1 MGTGFHLI
9 HDDDD
14 SVDNDANDAND
25 DNDGND
31 DNDDSDD
38 NDENDDNDDNDGND
52 IVNKTLSHPVWGLVS
67 WWTQPA
73 LSGRPSSG
81 ISCLKNG

>member
-14 SVDNDANDAND
+14 SVDNDAND

-31 DNDDSDD
+31 DNDSNDDNNDNDD
-38 NDENDDNDDNDGND
+38 NDEND
-52 IVNKTLSHPVWGLVS
+52 IVNKNLPHPVWGLAN
-67 WWTQPA
+67 WWTRPA

>member
-31 DNDDSDD
+31 DN
-38 NDENDDNDDNDGND
+38 NEND
-52 IVNKTLSHPVWGLVS
+52 IVNKNFPYPVWGLAS

>member
-14 SVDNDANDAND
+14 SIDNDANDVND

-31 DNDDSDD
+31 E
-38 NDENDDNDDNDGND
+38 NDEND
-52 IVNKTLSHPVWGLVS
+52 IVNKTLSHPVWGLAS
-67 WWTQPA
+67 WWTRPV

-81 ISCLKNG
+81 ISCFKNG

>member
-1 MGTGFHLI
+1 MFMPIKNFILAIKDDNGDGEDDDVDRYKILPPPEWALVSTNI

-31 DNDDSDD
+31 E
-38 NDENDDNDDNDGND
+38 NDEND
-52 IVNKTLSHPVWGLVS
+52 IVNKNLPYPVWGLAS
-67 WWTQPA
+67 
-73 LSGRPSSG
+73 
-81 ISCLKNG
+81 